1 MTENILSKNR
11 NTAKKAREK
20 NERRAAKRRSRIT
33 VIAVVC
39 GLVILFGILAVF
51 SEIPSK
57 VKFVS
62 DNGRYIDPSNGLS
75 YIPADVS
82 AYEIISE
89 LHEDD
94 LYGLMNGDEVYVVPG
109 APSPKWLVRAL
120 TEELYEVYYEEN
132 ELLPDLEAFKPKAL
146 YLYEDSKIIF
156 DRQEVTDKD
165 KLSLIVEIF
174 KNGERVGTPDGIE
187 ASYNIRFV
195 SERYSWLYFCARY
208 VVTENGSYFFDHLT
222 SGYINADGILDSHVD
237 ALIGNNNE

>member
-1 MTENILSKNR
+1 MTESILSKNR

-20 NERRAAKRRSRIT
+20 NERRAARKRSRNT

-39 GLVILFGILAVF
+39 GLVILFGIIAAF
-51 SEIPSK
+51 SGLPSK

-62 DNGRYIDPSNGLS
+62 EDGKYIDPSNGLTYLS
-75 YIPADVS
+75 ADVS
-82 AYEIISE
+82 AYEVVSE
-89 LHEDD
+89 LQKDD
-94 LYGLMNGDEVYVVPG
+94 IYGQMNGDDVYVIPG
-109 APSPKWLVRAL
+109 APSRKWLVRAL

-165 KLSLIVEIF
+165 ELALITDMF
-174 KNGERVGTPDGIE
+174 KNGERVNKPEEIK

-195 SERYSWLYFCARY
+195 SDQYGWIYFCARY

-222 SGYINADGILDSHVD
+222 NGYINADGILDPYVD
-237 ALIGNNNE
+237 ALVGNNDE